1 MLTGDRS
8 RSSATQ
14 MYCVLPGPLVHR
26 AVSKCLRVTEVNA
39 HRYWKSFRRWLLL
52 THDDHAL
59 LRSLFVIPFTGRP
72 ADLDCRTAIQFKPSA
87 TVVSAVI
94 TDSHSMLGLQL
105 PPQRSSGAKTIRK
118 QPVEGAIT
126 DVTMRLSLQ
135 HIIAWLKTREV
146 SQRSVGMCC
155 ATYHDAPRD
164 DPTSQWPDP
173 LTEGG
178 NLTVVGRRHPCRNC
192 FQLRL
197 VAHPGGLA
205 VQPPHLRE
213 NSDGGK

>member
-1 MLTGDRS
+1 MPS
-8 RSSATQ
+8 
-14 MYCVLPGPLVHR
+14 PGPFV
-26 AVSKCLRVTEVNA
+26 
-39 HRYWKSFRRWLLL
+39 YWK
-52 THDDHAL
+52 TC
-59 LRSLFVIPFTGRP
+59 RSGLQDSSHYSIQAFSDGCVSS
-72 ADLDCRTAIQFKPSA
+72 DCRQPFHTLPSA
-87 TVVSAVI
+87 AATKE
-94 TDSHSMLGLQL
+94 LGGQNH
-105 PPQRSSGAKTIRK
+105 QKAT
-118 QPVEGAIT
+118 VEGVIA

-135 HIIAWLKTREV
+135 HTIAGLEMREV

-173 LTEGG
+173 LTEEGT
-178 NLTVVGRRHPCRNC
+178 LTVVGRRHPCRTC